1 MLLKL
6 RGKHLQQLEQNI
18 FLIFLVIFP
27 IILNA
32 QSFDLV
38 CKKNDNEITEKS
50 LIKDTSPN
58 TIEIITQDTSLK
70 SFKWDAQNLEMH
82 FETLNDPNIKLKIG
96 SKGYADIKN
105 AVFFELKNKDGY
117 LYQYSK
123 EGVSYNCV
131 NNQ

>member
-1 MLLKL
+1 MKI
-6 RGKHLQQLEQNI
+6 K
-18 FLIFLVIFP
+18 LIFLVIFP

-58 TIEIITQDTSLK
+58 TIEIITQDTALK
-70 SFKWDAQNLEMH
+70 SFIWDAQNLEMH

-96 SKGYADIKN
+96 IIIVKCELLLSFIISDFSKYVIQSIHI
-105 AVFFELKNKDGY
+105 F
-117 LYQYSK
+117 SI
-123 EGVSYNCV
+123 
-131 NNQ
+131 

>member
-1 MLLKL
+1 MKI
-6 RGKHLQQLEQNI
+6 N
-18 FLIFLVIFP
+18 LIFLVIFP

-58 TIEIITQDTSLK
+58 TIEIITQETSLK

>member
-1 MLLKL
+1 
-6 RGKHLQQLEQNI
+6 
-18 FLIFLVIFP
+18 
-27 IILNA
+27 
-32 QSFDLV
+32 
-38 CKKNDNEITEKS
+38 
-50 LIKDTSPN
+50 
-58 TIEIITQDTSLK
+58 
-70 SFKWDAQNLEMH
+70 MH

>member
-1 MLLKL
+1 MKI
-6 RGKHLQQLEQNI
+6 K
-18 FLIFLVIFP
+18 LIFLVIFP

-38 CKKNDNEITEKS
+38 CKKNDNEITKKS
-50 LIKDTSPN
+50 LIKDTYPN

-131 NNQ
+131 DNQ